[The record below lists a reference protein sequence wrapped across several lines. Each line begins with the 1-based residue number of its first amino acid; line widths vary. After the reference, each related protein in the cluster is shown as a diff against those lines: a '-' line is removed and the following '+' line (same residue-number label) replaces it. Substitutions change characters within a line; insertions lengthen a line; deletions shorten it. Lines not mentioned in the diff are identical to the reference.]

1 MDPVDV
7 TEHFEMDDFGTFG
20 WEIYYIS
27 SLVAGILALTS
38 TSYPVMNA
46 FAKGTVFIFFLVVGV
61 KQIAKISP
69 STSESKFRA
78 SLNIITEFL
87 IFFSVLYFSLVTAE
101 YAYSL
106 FVPWVPFNLTLES
119 ILLALMLIIPITVI
133 VVLDI
138 LFKDIMSYY
147 SLKLYNAIV
156 TDGNSLT
163 DPLAKLAKE
172 GAEASSK
179 DFVEASM
186 ELEES
191 LTGIRLFLA
200 YLLIL
205 AVVVAFSF
213 VPYLMLGDV
222 FVTVAFVAAC
232 YLAKGMITLPF
243 YLYGES
249 DYLELKELGYRKYI
263 NAAIPILGLIFILSL

>member
-1 MDPVDV
+1 MEPVDIS
-7 TEHFEMDDFGTFG
+7 EHFGTDDFGTFG
-20 WEIYYIS
+20 WEVYYIS

-38 TSYPVMNA
+38 TGHPVMNM
-46 FAKGTVFIFFLVVGV
+46 FAKGTVFFFFLVVGV

-69 STSESKFRA
+69 STTEGEFRA
-78 SLNIITEFL
+78 PLNIITEFL
-87 IFFSVLYFSLVTAE
+87 LFFSVLYFSLVAAE

-106 FVPWVPFNLTLES
+106 VVPWIPFSLTLEA

-147 SLKLYNAIV
+147 SIKLYNAIV

-163 DPLAKLAKE
+163 DPLAKLAKQ

-205 AVVVAFSF
+205 AVVVVFSF
-213 VPYLMLGDV
+213 VPYLILGDV